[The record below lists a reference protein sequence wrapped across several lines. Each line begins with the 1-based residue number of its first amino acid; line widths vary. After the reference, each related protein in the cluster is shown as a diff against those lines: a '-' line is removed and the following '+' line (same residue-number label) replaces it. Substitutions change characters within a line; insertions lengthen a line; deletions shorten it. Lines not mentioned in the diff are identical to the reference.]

1 MELNSYK
8 PLKGFYDLRDFN
20 IPNKTIFNKLAKM
33 QLTLASV
40 NTQWQGYTKEQKEA
54 NKLNFRN
61 WQNASA
67 ELQQILFSFGELPQ
81 YKLNLIAQTR

>member
-1 MELNSYK
+1 MEPNNYI
-8 PLKGFYDLRDFN
+8 PLKGFYDLQDFN
-20 IPNKTIFNKLAKM
+20 IPNKTVFNKLAKI

-54 NKLNFRN
+54 NKLNFIN

-67 ELQQILFSFGELPQ
+67 ELQQILFSYGEKSQ
-81 YKLNLIAQTR
+81 YKLDLKQ